1 MGIFADKHKN
11 FHEIQSIVEDS
22 TEKEMT
28 LEEIK
33 DLINKLRNEKHKEI
47 YMDNIMS
54 IRETA
59 MEYGIQDMGLDE
71 INAEINAVRKRRQ
84 KQ

>member
-1 MGIFADKHKN
+1 
-11 FHEIQSIVEDS
+11 
-22 TEKEMT
+22 MT